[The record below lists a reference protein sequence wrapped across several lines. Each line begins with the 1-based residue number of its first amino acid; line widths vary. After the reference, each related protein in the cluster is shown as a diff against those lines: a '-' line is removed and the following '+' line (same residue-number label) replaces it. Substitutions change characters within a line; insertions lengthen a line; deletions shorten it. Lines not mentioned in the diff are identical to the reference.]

1 VALVPLGFFQWKG
14 WLVWPAILFA
24 LRFIRMTPIYDPEPL
39 DPDRRFGAVVT
50 LIIFVLCF
58 MPSPLKFN

>member
-1 VALVPLGFFQWKG
+1 
-14 WLVWPAILFA
+14 
-24 LRFIRMTPIYDPEPL
+24 MTPIYDPEPL